1 MKNLLLLVIF
11 TTNLSF
17 AQDKVSTYKFGQ
29 NGMELI
35 ARSPSGT
42 VIISTFNSKMTIR
55 QDIARKIYDLY
66 KDHKITGNSRLTVYG
81 KEAKVIGKCYIKTKK
96 NLTSVEFYYEKVSWN
111 NGLVEVYEN
120 IKTSQDLVAMK
131 TN

>member
-1 MKNLLLLVIF
+1 MKKLLLLVIF
-11 TTNLSF
+11 TTHLSF

-42 VIISTFNSKMTIR
+42 VIISTFNAKMTIR

-66 KDHKITGNSRLTVYG
+66 KDHKISGNTRLTVYG
-81 KEAKVIGKCYIKTKK
+81 KEAKVMGKCYIKTKN
-96 NLTSVEFYYEKVSWN
+96 NLTSVEFYYEKVNWN

-120 IKTSQDLVAMK
+120 IKTSHEVVAMK

>member
-1 MKNLLLLVIF
+1 
-11 TTNLSF
+11 
-17 AQDKVSTYKFGQ
+17 
-29 NGMELI
+29 MELI

-66 KDHKITGNSRLTVYG
+66 KDHKITGNTRLTVYG
-81 KEAKVIGKCYIKTKK
+81 KEAKVIGKCYIKTKN

-111 NGLVEVYEN
+111 NGLVEVYEI

>member
-11 TTNLSF
+11 TTHLSF

-42 VIISTFNSKMTIR
+42 VIISTFNAKMTIR

-66 KDHKITGNSRLTVYG
+66 KDHKISGNTRLTVYG
-81 KEAKVIGKCYIKTKK
+81 KEAKVMGKCYIKTKN
-96 NLTSVEFYYEKVSWN
+96 NLTSVEFYYEKVNWN

-120 IKTSQDLVAMK
+120 IKTSHEVVAMK

>member
-1 MKNLLLLVIF
+1 
-11 TTNLSF
+11 
-17 AQDKVSTYKFGQ
+17 
-29 NGMELI
+29 MELI

-42 VIISTFNSKMTIR
+42 VIISTFNAKMTIR

-66 KDHKITGNSRLTVYG
+66 KDHKISGNTRLTVYG
-81 KEAKVIGKCYIKTKK
+81 KEANVMGKCYIKTKN
-96 NLTSVEFYYEKVSWN
+96 NLTSVEFYYEKVNWN

-120 IKTSQDLVAMK
+120 IKTSHDVVAMK

>member
-11 TTNLSF
+11 TTHLSF

-42 VIISTFNSKMTIR
+42 VIISTFNAKMTIR

-66 KDHKITGNSRLTVYG
+66 KDHKISGNTRLTVYG
-81 KEAKVIGKCYIKTKK
+81 KEAKVMGKCYIKTKN
-96 NLTSVEFYYEKVSWN
+96 NLTSVEFYYEKVNWN

-120 IKTSQDLVAMK
+120 IKTSHDVLAMK

>member
-1 MKNLLLLVIF
+1 MKNLLFLVIF
-11 TTNLSF
+11 TFSLSYG
-17 AQDKVSTYKFGQ
+17 QYTPIVYQHGQ

-35 ARSPSGT
+35 ANTKTGT
-42 VIISTFNSKMTIR
+42 VVVSTFNAKMTIR

-66 KDHKITGNSRLTVYG
+66 KDHKISGNTRLTVYG
-81 KEAKVIGKCYIKTKK
+81 KEANVMGKCYIKTKN

-120 IKTSQDLVAMK
+120 IKTSHDVVAMK